1 MKKLIVFGSILLWS
15 CSSQSE
21 KSTTHDQEAETR
33 AAHHHDESSE
43 TIELNNGEKWVVN
56 EEMKPFVRTGSE
68 LVNAYIQEDQSDY
81 KVLAEQLKDQ
91 NNQLIKSCTMK
102 GKSHDELHKWLH
114 AHLELVKK
122 LEKQADAAK
131 ASGIVLQLK
140 NSYQEYHQYFK

>member
-1 MKKLIVFGSILLWS
+1 MRKLIVFGSILLWS
-15 CSSQSE
+15 CSGQSE
-21 KSTTHDQEAETR
+21 KTTPPDQEAETH
-33 AAHHHDESSE
+33 AAHHHDESAE
-43 TIELNNGEKWVVN
+43 PIELNNGEKWVVN

-81 KVLAEQLKDQ
+81 KVLAEQLKEQ

-114 AHLELVKK
+114 PHLDLVKQ
-122 LEKQADAAK
+122 LERQDDAAK
-131 ASGIVLQLK
+131 ASEIVLQLK